1 MTSAVLLDTKGK
13 QVGEVNL
20 ESSVFGVE
28 PNMDLMHTALHR
40 QLANARSGSA
50 NTKTRSEVSG
60 GGRKPWRQKGTGR
73 ARAGSIRSP
82 LWAGGGVIFGP
93 KPRDYSMSLPK
104 KMRALAVRSALSAK
118 REDMIVLKD
127 FSIKEPKTKEVVA
140 IFDDLKIA
148 GHKILIVLD
157 FACDGCIAIKR
168 AAKNIKGVKVVSSDN
183 LSVKDIVEAAKIVTT
198 ERTVKAIG
206 ERLKSNSAE
215 AEGKA
220 AKPPAA
226 KPAKREVKE

>member
-13 QVGEVNL
+13 QVGEVSL
-20 ESSVFGVE
+20 EATVFGVE
-28 PNMDLMHTALHR
+28 PNVDLMHTALNR

-82 LWAGGGVIFGP
+82 LWAGGGVTFGP

-118 REDMIVLKD
+118 REDMVVLKD
-127 FSIKEPKTKEVVA
+127 FSIKEPKTKEVAA
-140 IFDDLKIA
+140 IFDDLKIS
-148 GHKILIVLD
+148 GQKILIVLD
-157 FACDGCIAIKR
+157 FACDGCVTIKR
-168 AAKNIKGVKVVSSDN
+168 AASNIKGVKVVSSDN
-183 LSVKDIVEAAKIVTT
+183 LSVKDIIEAGKIVTT

-206 ERLKSNSAE
+206 ERLKSNSVE
-215 AEGKA
+215 AEGKGA
-220 AKPPAA
+220 TKAKKA
-226 KPAKREVKE
+226 KKEG

>member
-13 QVGEVNL
+13 QVGDISL
-20 ESSVFGVE
+20 EASVFGVE
-28 PNMDLMHTALHR
+28 PNVDLMHTALNR

-82 LWAGGGVIFGP
+82 LWAGGGVTFGP

-104 KMRALAVRSALSAK
+104 KMRSLAIRSALSAK
-118 REDMIVLKD
+118 REDMVILKD
-127 FSIKEPKTKEVVA
+127 FSIKEPKTKEVA
-140 IFDDLKIA
+140 GIFDDLKIS
-148 GHKILIVLD
+148 GQKILIVLD
-157 FACDGCIAIKR
+157 FACDGCVKIKR
-168 AAKNIKGVKVVSSDN
+168 AASNIKGVKVVSSDN
-183 LSVKDIVEAAKIVTT
+183 LSVKDIVEANKIVTT

-206 ERLKSNSAE
+206 ERLKGNSEE
-215 AEGKA
+215 AEGGKA
-220 AKPPAA
+220 EKKA
-226 KPAKREVKE
+226 KPAKKEAKE